1 MRKHNFKVRL
11 LSFIALCGI
20 VMAFTACSNED
31 VAQGS
36 VEPNTANND
45 NLTTFVTGNP
55 ATRTSLNYDDGAFF
69 WESGDHIYVQDD
81 NGTWHKSS
89 NAPTEKT
96 ASFKFKVPGKYTNH
110 TSYKVYYPGKQGVN
124 NNVTISATQL
134 QKTPNSTAHI
144 GEAGDC
150 GTADATG
157 GNGVF
162 NFRLDHQ
169 AAILV
174 FQPFTENDAVK
185 NCYLTKIE
193 VTSDNDITDTYTLDT
208 TTGQLTGSGSG
219 KTITVTTKGD
229 GSYAQGFPLKT
240 SAANVATNGTYV
252 VIRPGTHALTVRYWI
267 KDYVTQ
273 VEGAVTKTYPAFN
286 YEKNDYYDM
295 TANLNVTDYD
305 GRKYYMWDAK
315 NNFWNGHEWNSTK
328 PLQPV
333 LKGGTYTQTG
343 DGNFYNN
350 ERPGGSKAAMYSCKD
365 LPSANVMAWYVKEG
379 DPHWD
384 GGEVWTTMGHLY
396 KGGMWFKKKLYIPQF
411 SANKAPNPINTDIAS
426 LSSDYTLNANP
437 AQGTP
442 TAKALYFFVPALGQ
456 YSWNSFGGLGTDGY
470 YWTSSGSNEDSNW
483 AYFLQFNSSNVTLR
497 SDGSNLGNYVMRFN

>member
-36 VEPNTANND
+36 VETNTANND

-110 TSYKVYYPGKQGVN
+110 TSYKVYYPGKQGFN

-252 VIRPGTHALTVRYWI
+252 VIRPGTHVLTVRYWI

-273 VEGAVTKTYPAFN
+273 VEGAVTKTYPAFD

-315 NNFWNGHEWNSTK
+315 NNYWNGHEWNSTD
-328 PLQPV
+328 PWQPV

-350 ERPGGSKAAMYSCKD
+350 ETPGGSKAAMYSCKD

-470 YWTSSGSNEDSNW
+470 YWTSSGSNEDGNW
-483 AYFLQFNSSNVTLR
+483 AYFL
-497 SDGSNLGNYVMRFN
+497 

>member
-1 MRKHNFKVRL
+1 M
-11 LSFIALCGI
+11 
-20 VMAFTACSNED
+20 MFTACSNED

-36 VEPNTANND
+36 VETNTANND

-96 ASFKFKVPGKYTNH
+96 ASFKFKVPGKYTDH

-124 NNVTISATQL
+124 NNVTISASQL

-208 TTGQLTGSGSG
+208 TSGQLTGSGSG

-229 GSYAQGFPLKT
+229 GTYAQGFPLKT
-240 SAANVATNGTYV
+240 SSANVATNGTYV
-252 VIRPGTHALTVRYWI
+252 VIRPGTHVLTVRYWI

-273 VEGAVTKTYPAFN
+273 VEGAVTKTYPAFD

-315 NNFWNGHEWNSTK
+315 NNYWNGHEWNSTE
-328 PLQPV
+328 PWQPV

-350 ERPGGSKAAMYSCKD
+350 ETPGGSKAAMYSCKD

-426 LSSDYTLNANP
+426 SFSDYTLNANP

-470 YWTSSGSNEDSNW
+470 YWTSSGSNEDGNW
-483 AYFLQFNSSNVTLR
+483 AYFLQFNSSNVTLS
-497 SDGSNLGNYVMRFN
+497 SDGSESGRYVMRFN

>member
-11 LSFIALCGI
+11 LSLIVLCGI
-20 VMAFTACSNED
+20 VMMFTACSNED

-36 VEPNTANND
+36 VETNTANND
-45 NLTTFVTGNP
+45 NLTTFVTDNP

-96 ASFKFKVPGKYTNH
+96 ASFKFKVPGKYTDH

-124 NNVTISATQL
+124 NNVTISASQL

-208 TTGQLTGSGSG
+208 TSGELTGFGSG

-229 GSYAQGFPLKT
+229 RSYAQGFPLKT
-240 SAANVATNGTYV
+240 SSANVATNGTYV

-273 VEGAVTKTYPAFN
+273 VEGAVTKTYPAFD

-315 NNFWNGHEWNSTK
+315 NNYWNGHEWNSTD
-328 PLQPV
+328 PWQPV

-350 ERPGGSKAAMYSCKD
+350 ETPGGSKAAMYSCKD

-470 YWTSSGSNEDSNW
+470 YWTSSGSNEDGNW
-483 AYFLQFNSSNVTLR
+483 AYFL
-497 SDGSNLGNYVMRFN
+497 

>member
-36 VEPNTANND
+36 VETNTANND

-69 WESGDHIYVQDD
+69 WESGDHIYVKDD

-96 ASFKFKVPGKYTNH
+96 ASFKFKVPGKYTDH
-110 TSYKVYYPGKQGVN
+110 TSYKVYYPGKQGFN

-240 SAANVATNGTYV
+240 SSANVATNGTYV

-273 VEGAVTKTYPAFN
+273 VEGAVTKTYPAFD

-315 NNFWNGHEWNSTK
+315 YNYWNGHEWNSAD
-328 PLQPV
+328 PWQPV

-411 SANKAPNPINTDIAS
+411 SPTKAPNPINTDIAS

-442 TAKALYFFVPALGQ
+442 TPKALYFFVPALGQ
-456 YSWNSFGGLGTDGY
+456 YSFGSFGGLGTDGY

-483 AYFLQFNSSNVTLR
+483 AYFLQFNSSNVTLS
-497 SDGSNLGNYVMRFN
+497 SDGSESGRYVMRFN

>member
-36 VEPNTANND
+36 VETNTANND

-96 ASFKFKVPGKYTNH
+96 ASFKFKVPGKYTDH
-110 TSYKVYYPGKQGVN
+110 TSYKVYYPGKQGN
-124 NNVTISATQL
+124 NNSVTISSSQL

-208 TTGQLTGSGSG
+208 TSGQLTGSGSG
-219 KTITVTTKGD
+219 KTITMTTKGD

-240 SAANVATNGTYV
+240 SSANVATNGTYV

-273 VEGAVTKTYPAFN
+273 VEGAVTKIYPTFD

-315 NNFWNGHEWNSTK
+315 NNYWNGHEWNSAD
-328 PLQPV
+328 PWQPV
-333 LKGGTYTQTG
+333 LKDGRYTQTG
-343 DGNFYNN
+343 DGNFYN
-350 ERPGGSKAAMYSCKD
+350 ERPGGSKAAMYSCID

-411 SANKAPNPINTDIAS
+411 SATKAPNPINTDIAS
-426 LSSDYTLNANP
+426 SFSDYTLNANP

-470 YWTSSGSNEDSNW
+470 YWTSSGSNEDGNW
-483 AYFLQFNSSNVTLR
+483 AYFLQFNSSNVTLS
-497 SDGSNLGNYVMRFN
+497 SDGSESGRYVMRFN

>member
-1 MRKHNFKVRL
+1 M
-11 LSFIALCGI
+11 
-20 VMAFTACSNED
+20 MFTACSNED

-36 VEPNTANND
+36 VETNTANND

-96 ASFKFKVPGKYTNH
+96 ASFKFKVPGKYTDH

-124 NNVTISATQL
+124 NNVTISASQL

-208 TTGQLTGSGSG
+208 TSGQLTGSGSG

-229 GSYAQGFPLKT
+229 GTYAQGFPLKT
-240 SAANVATNGTYV
+240 SSANVATNGTYV
-252 VIRPGTHALTVRYWI
+252 VIRPGTHVLTVRYWI

-273 VEGAVTKTYPAFN
+273 VEGAVTKTYPAFD

-315 NNFWNGHEWNSTK
+315 NNYWNGHEWNSTE
-328 PLQPV
+328 PWQPV

-350 ERPGGSKAAMYSCKD
+350 ETPGGSKAAMYSCKD

-470 YWTSSGSNEDSNW
+470 YWTSSGSNEDGNW
-483 AYFLQFNSSNVTLR
+483 AYFL
-497 SDGSNLGNYVMRFN
+497 

>member
-20 VMAFTACSNED
+20 VMMFTACSNED

-36 VEPNTANND
+36 VETNTANND

-69 WESGDHIYVQDD
+69 WESGDYIYVKDD

-96 ASFKFKVPGKYTNH
+96 ASFKFKVPGKYTDH
-110 TSYKVYYPGKQGVN
+110 TSYKVYYPGKQGIN
-124 NNVTISATQL
+124 NNVTISSTQL

-193 VTSDNDITDTYTLDT
+193 VTSDKDITDTYTLDT
-208 TTGQLTGSGSG
+208 TSGELTGSGSG
-219 KTITVTTKGD
+219 KTITMTTMGD

-240 SAANVATNGTYV
+240 SSANVATNGTYV
-252 VIRPGTHALTVRYWI
+252 VIRPGKHALTVRYWI

-273 VEGAVTKTYPAFN
+273 VEGAVTKTYPAFD

-305 GRKYYMWDAK
+305 GSKYYQWDAK
-315 NNFWNGHEWNSTK
+315 NNYWNGHEWNSAD
-328 PLQPV
+328 PWQPV
-333 LKGGTYTQTG
+333 LATDNNNNVAPGT
-343 DGNFYNN
+343 FYNN
-350 ERPGGSKAAMYSCKD
+350 EPANGAYAAKYTCKT
-365 LPSANVMAWYVKEG
+365 LRNANEMAWYITNG

-384 GGEVWTTMGHLY
+384 GEELWTTMGHLH
-396 KGGMWFKKKLYIPQF
+396 KGGMWFREKKYIPMM
-411 SANKAPNPINTDIAS
+411 SESRAPSPV
-426 LSSDYTLNANP
+426 NADMRSYDS
-437 AQGTP
+437 QIYGTP
-442 TAKALYFFVPALGQ
+442 TQGAPTYKNSYFFLPALG
-456 YSWNSFGGLGTDGY
+456 YYDFGTINEMGSMGC
-470 YWTSSGSNEDSNW
+470 YWTSTRTPNDTNW
-483 AYFLQFNSSNVTLR
+483 AYRIKFKSSSIELMTDNSNA
-497 SDGSNLGNYVMRFN
+497 GYYVMNMN

>member
-1 MRKHNFKVRL
+1 M
-11 LSFIALCGI
+11 
-20 VMAFTACSNED
+20 
-31 VAQGS
+31 
-36 VEPNTANND
+36 
-45 NLTTFVTGNP
+45 
-55 ATRTSLNYDDGAFF
+55 
-69 WESGDHIYVQDD
+69 
-81 NGTWHKSS
+81 
-89 NAPTEKT
+89 
-96 ASFKFKVPGKYTNH
+96 
-110 TSYKVYYPGKQGVN
+110 
-124 NNVTISATQL
+124 
-134 QKTPNSTAHI
+134 
-144 GEAGDC
+144 
-150 GTADATG
+150 
-157 GNGVF
+157 F

-193 VTSDNDITDTYTLDT
+193 VTSDNDITNTYTLDT
-208 TTGQLTGSGSG
+208 TSGELTGSGSG

-470 YWTSSGSNEDSNW
+470 YWTSSGSNEDGNW
-483 AYFLQFNSSNVTLR
+483 AYFL
-497 SDGSNLGNYVMRFN
+497 

>member
-36 VEPNTANND
+36 VETNTANND

-96 ASFKFKVPGKYTNH
+96 ASFKFKVPGKYTDH
-110 TSYKVYYPGKQGVN
+110 TSYKVYYPGKQGFN
-124 NNVTISATQL
+124 NNVTISATQT

-193 VTSDNDITDTYTLDT
+193 VTSDNDITNTYTLDT
-208 TTGQLTGSGSG
+208 TSGELTGSGSG
-219 KTITVTTKGD
+219 KTITVTTQGD

-240 SAANVATNGTYV
+240 SSANVATNGTYV

-273 VEGAVTKTYPAFN
+273 VEGAVTKTYPTFD

-305 GRKYYMWDAK
+305 GRKYYMWNAK
-315 NNFWNGHEWNSTK
+315 NNYWNGHEWNSTD
-328 PLQPV
+328 PWQPV

-350 ERPGGSKAAMYSCKD
+350 ETPGGSKAAMYSCKD

-470 YWTSSGSNEDSNW
+470 YWTSSGSNEDGNW
-483 AYFLQFNSSNVTLR
+483 AYFL
-497 SDGSNLGNYVMRFN
+497 

>member
-1 MRKHNFKVRL
+1 
-11 LSFIALCGI
+11 
-20 VMAFTACSNED
+20 MAFTACSNED

-36 VEPNTANND
+36 VETNTAIND

-96 ASFKFKVPGKYTNH
+96 ASFKFKVPGKYTDH

-124 NNVTISATQL
+124 NNVTISASQL

-208 TTGQLTGSGSG
+208 TSGQLTGSGSG

-229 GSYAQGFPLKT
+229 RSYAQGFPLKT
-240 SAANVATNGTYV
+240 SSANVATNGTYV
-252 VIRPGTHALTVRYWI
+252 VIRPGTYVLTVRYWI

-273 VEGAVTKTYPAFN
+273 VEGAVTKTYPAFD

-315 NNFWNGHEWNSTK
+315 NNYRNGHEWNSTD
-328 PLQPV
+328 PWQPV

-350 ERPGGSKAAMYSCKD
+350 ETPGGSKAAMYSCKD

-470 YWTSSGSNEDSNW
+470 YWTSSGSNEDGNW
-483 AYFLQFNSSNVTLR
+483 AYFL
-497 SDGSNLGNYVMRFN
+497 

>member
-1 MRKHNFKVRL
+1 
-11 LSFIALCGI
+11 
-20 VMAFTACSNED
+20 MAFTACSNED

-36 VEPNTANND
+36 VETNTANND

-69 WESGDHIYVQDD
+69 WESGDYIYVKDD

-96 ASFKFKVPGKYTNH
+96 ASFKFKVPGKYTDH
-110 TSYKVYYPGKQGVN
+110 TSYKVYYPGKQGSN
-124 NNVTISATQL
+124 NSVTISATQL

-208 TTGQLTGSGSG
+208 TSGQLTGSGSG
-219 KTITVTTKGD
+219 KTITMATQGD
-229 GSYAQGFPLKT
+229 RSYAQGFPLKT
-240 SAANVATNGTYV
+240 SSANVATNGTYV
-252 VIRPGTHALTVRYWI
+252 VIRPGTHVLTVRYWI

-273 VEGAVTKTYPAFN
+273 VEGAVTKTYPAFD

-315 NNFWNGHEWNSTK
+315 NNYRNGHEWNSTD
-328 PLQPV
+328 PWQPV

-350 ERPGGSKAAMYSCKD
+350 ETPGGSKAAMYSCKD

-470 YWTSSGSNEDSNW
+470 YWTSSGSNEDGNW
-483 AYFLQFNSSNVTLR
+483 AYFL
-497 SDGSNLGNYVMRFN
+497 

>member
-36 VEPNTANND
+36 VETNTANND

-69 WESGDHIYVQDD
+69 WESGDHIYVKDD

-96 ASFKFKVPGKYTNH
+96 ASFKFKVPGKYTDH
-110 TSYKVYYPGKQGVN
+110 TSYKVYYPGKQGIN

-144 GEAGDC
+144 GDAGDC

-193 VTSDNDITDTYTLDT
+193 VTSDNDITNTYTLDT
-208 TTGQLTGSGSG
+208 TSGELTGSGSG
-219 KTITVTTKGD
+219 KTITVTTQGD

-240 SAANVATNGTYV
+240 SSANVATNGTYV

-273 VEGAVTKTYPAFN
+273 VEGAVTKTYPAFD

-315 NNFWNGHEWNSTK
+315 NNYWNGHEWNSAT

-333 LKGGTYTQTG
+333 LKGGTYTKTG
-343 DGNFYNN
+343 DDNFYNN
-350 ERPGGSKAAMYSCKD
+350 ERPGGSKAAMYSCID

-411 SANKAPNPINTDIAS
+411 SATKAPNPINTDIAS
-426 LSSDYTLNANP
+426 SFSDYTLNANP

-470 YWTSSGSNEDSNW
+470 YWTSSGSNEDGNW
-483 AYFLQFNSSNVTLR
+483 AYFLQFNSSNVTLS
-497 SDGSNLGNYVMRFN
+497 SDGSELGNYVMRFN

>member
-11 LSFIALCGI
+11 LSLIALCGI

-36 VEPNTANND
+36 VETNTANND

-69 WESGDHIYVQDD
+69 WESGDYIYVMDD
-81 NGTWHKSS
+81 NGTWRKSS

-96 ASFKFKVPGKYTNH
+96 ASFKFKVPGKYTDH
-110 TSYKVYYPGKQGVN
+110 TSYKVYYPGKQGIN
-124 NNVTISATQL
+124 NNVTISAIQL

-193 VTSDNDITDTYTLDT
+193 VTSDKDITDTYTLDT
-208 TTGQLTGSGSG
+208 TSGQLTGSGSG

-240 SAANVATNGTYV
+240 SSANVATNGTYV

-273 VEGAVTKTYPAFN
+273 VEGAVTKTYPAFD

-315 NNFWNGHEWNSTK
+315 NNYWKDHEWNSAA

-333 LKGGTYTQTG
+333 LKDGRYTQTG

-483 AYFLQFNSSNVTLR
+483 AYFL
-497 SDGSNLGNYVMRFN
+497 